1 MGDYDQAF
9 AFHQQYLAIAQEI
22 GDRFGEAAAMAN
34 LGETLIKLEQ
44 YLQAQEYLEV
54 PVDICR
60 KIGARFNEGQAL
72 KG

>member
-1 MGDYDQAF
+1 
-9 AFHQQYLAIAQEI
+9 
-22 GDRFGEAAAMAN
+22 MAN